1 MADSAQLIGKRIREI
16 RKQKGMTQEQLGET
30 ANVGAKYISQV
41 EREGAN
47 LTLAVAENIA
57 NGLKVDLK
65 DLFNFDHHASDR
77 QLKTELKELIDQAE
91 GDELRTLYRM
101 ARAVLF

>member
-1 MADSAQLIGKRIREI
+1 MADSAKLIGKRIREI
-16 RKQKGMTQEQLGET
+16 RKQKGMTQEQLGES

-47 LTLAVAENIA
+47 LTLAVAESIA
-57 NGLKVDLK
+57 SGLEVDLK
-65 DLFNFDHHASDR
+65 DLFDFDHNASDK
-77 QLKTELKELIDQAE
+77 QLKTELKALIDKTE

-101 ARAVLF
+101 TRAVLF